1 MRLIMTG
8 LPKREVKTMAKRN
21 TFFEDE
27 KIEKKIDI
35 KQLGRTLKYILPYK
49 KLLILVSI
57 MMLVASVVSLFP
69 PRILK
74 YLVDVVVAD
83 KDYRQLAL
91 VGGGLIFLAA
101 VEILSTFIQTR
112 SMGKMGLEIIS
123 QIRTDIFDRLQELAF
138 DYFDNRPDGKI
149 VVRVTEYINGLA
161 EFFSNYVMMFAV
173 YIVKL
178 VVVTVF
184 MFSLSPELTWIVLA
198 TVIPMMCVVFLLRSM
213 LRGMY
218 TSLRMKNSNRTAFI
232 VESIMGEQI
241 VKNYNR
247 TEFNK
252 KTYEKIHMESVN
264 VWWKIVKFSRLNR
277 PIVQSFWQGGILCI
291 YAVAL
296 SLILKGN
303 DLITAG
309 MVITFTTYMGLFQG
323 PLSQIST
330 IIQELAQVSSNLE
343 QVFDTIDYPLEIKE
357 KEDAVELKNVHGDIA
372 FNDVTFAY
380 EDGNNIL
387 EHFNLNVK
395 HGETIALVG
404 PTGAG
409 KTTVINMLTRF
420 YDVKQGSVTIDGTDI
435 RDTTIHSLRNEIG
448 VLMQEPFIFKGTVI
462 DNIRYGKWDATDEEC
477 IEAAKLIFA
486 DKFIKRLSGGYHHV
500 LEERGDGLS
509 AGEKQLISFARIVL
523 KNPSVIILDEA
534 TSAIDTETEIYIKE
548 ALDILIKDKTAFIVA
563 HRLSTIRN
571 ADRILYISN
580 KGIAEEGTHEE
591 LMAKKGLYYDLAR

>member
-1 MRLIMTG
+1 
-8 LPKREVKTMAKRN
+8 MAKRN

-35 KQLGRTLKYILPYK
+35 KQLGKTMQYILPYK
-49 KLLILVSI
+49 KLLILVST
-57 MMLVASVVSLFP
+57 MMLVASVVSLLP
-69 PRILK
+69 PRLLK
-74 YLVDVVVAD
+74 LIVDEVVEHE
-83 KDYRQLAL
+83 DYKQLAL
-91 VGGGLIFLAA
+91 VGMGLILLAA
-101 VEILSTFIQTR
+101 VEIVSTFIQTR
-112 SMGKMGLEIIS
+112 SMGNMGLKIIS
-123 QIRTDIFDRLQELAF
+123 QIRTDIFEHLQRLSFE
-138 DYFDNRPDGKI
+138 YFDNRPDGKI

-161 EFFSNYVMMFAV
+161 DFFSNYVMMFAI

-184 MFSLSPELTWIVLA
+184 MLSLSPILTLIVFA
-198 TVIPMMCVVFLLRSM
+198 AIIPMMAIVFILRSF
-213 LRGMY
+213 LRKMY
-218 TSLRMKNSNRTAFI
+218 TKLRLKNSNRTAFI

-247 TEFNK
+247 VETNK
-252 KTYEKIHMESVN
+252 AIYKQIHEESVN
-264 VWWKIVKFSRLNR
+264 VWWGITKYSKLNH
-277 PIVQSFWQGGILCI
+277 PVVQTFWHAGTLWI
-291 YAVAL
+291 YGVSLA
-296 SLILKGN
+296 LILAGN
-303 DLITAG
+303 DWVTAG
-309 MVITFTTYMGLFQG
+309 MVINFTTYMGSFQE

-343 QVFDTIDYPLEIKE
+343 QVFDTIDYPLEIKD
-357 KEDAVELKNVHGDIA
+357 KKNAMVLENAQGDID

-380 EDGNNIL
+380 EEDTNIL
-387 EHFNLNVK
+387 EHFNLHVK
-395 HGETIALVG
+395 QGETIALVG

-420 YDVKQGSVTIDGTDI
+420 YDVKEGSVMIDGMDVRDI
-435 RDTTIHSLRNEIG
+435 SLFSLRKEVG
-448 VLMQEPFIFKGTVI
+448 VLMQDPFIFKGTVM

-477 IEAAKLIFA
+477 MDAAKLIFA
-486 DKFIKRLSGGYHHV
+486 DKFIQRLKDGYNHV
-500 LEERGDGLS
+500 LEERGSGLS

-534 TSAIDTETEIYIKE
+534 TSAIDTETEMYIKE

-580 KGIAEEGTHEE
+580 KGIAEEGTHEM
-591 LMAKKGLYYDLAR
+591 LMAKKGLYYELAK